1 MGRAAEGWPDLD
13 LLLPF
18 FLKFLLG
25 QMGIPLGCGAEELVA
40 GIRAGQST
48 GTGGCFLCL
57 RQRLFM
63 QMGFLL

>member
-25 QMGIPLGCGAEELVA
+25 QMGIPLGRADRELVA

-48 GTGGCFLCL
+48 GTGGCFLCS
-57 RQRLFM
+57 RQCRFM